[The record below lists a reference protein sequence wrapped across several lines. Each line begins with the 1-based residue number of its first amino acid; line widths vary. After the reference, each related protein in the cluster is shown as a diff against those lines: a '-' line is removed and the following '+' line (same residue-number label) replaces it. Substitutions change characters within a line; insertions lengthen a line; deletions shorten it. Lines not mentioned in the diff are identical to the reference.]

1 MLTTKYEEG
10 LGKVSSAEQRKD
22 IPCRIQEDESYKPRR
37 SSHVLLQ
44 ETVEGDT
51 PFVLTSQV
59 TGEYY
64 NIDFFTAGIWRLLD
78 GEHTIHELVD
88 EAKNRYRREVGKIF
102 SKEITDETVRET
114 ISFFADEGLLAG
126 TEPETSWK
134 RLKFV
139 SAFELDLT
147 ITRESLRF
155 FKRLG
160 SLFHPFIGTTMLW
173 ASLILIA
180 LAAFLLAPNFLPI
193 LFEKA
198 NFEIQGSSIVGF
210 FYYYLLLFPILIVH
224 EMAHGAT
231 LAYYGGVPGEMGT
244 GVYFFGPMFYVDTSD
259 AWMLPKKHRLLVSL
273 AGPLSTL
280 LAGSLLVISSL
291 VWPSQILKMM
301 GFFCFYWMLW
311 SLIPL
316 IETDGYY
323 AIMDFTGIPNLK
335 NEAFNYLKS
344 TLFRKPSGSEE
355 FTQNRKI
362 FLAGFALLSIA
373 FVLFMAY
380 DTGVIFLYLASD
392 AFSAF
397 GRISQGLKDTLL
409 LSDLASL
416 AYFALMSVGYLTL
429 PVSLLKRKRQEASDA

>member
-1 MLTTKYEEG
+1 
-10 LGKVSSAEQRKD
+10 VSSTEQREEALR
-22 IPCRIQEDESYKPRR
+22 RIQEDESYKPRR
-37 SSHVLLQ
+37 SSHVSLQ

-64 NIDFFTAGIWRLLD
+64 NVDFFTAGIWRLLD

-88 EAKNRYRREVGKIF
+88 EAKSRYRREVGKIF
-102 SKEITDETVRET
+102 SKEITDETIRET
-114 ISFFADEGLLAG
+114 IYFFADEGLLAG

-147 ITRESLRF
+147 ITRESLPF

-160 SLFHPFIGTTMLW
+160 SLFHPFIGTAMLW
-173 ASLILIA
+173 ASLVLIA
-180 LAAFLLAPNFLPI
+180 LAAFMLAPNFLPI

-198 NFEIQGSSIVGF
+198 NFEILGSSIVGF
-210 FYYYLLLFPILIVH
+210 FYYYLLLFPILMVH

-273 AGPLSTL
+273 AGPISTL
-280 LAGSLLVISSL
+280 LAGSLLVLSSL
-291 VWPSQILKMM
+291 VWPNQILKMT

-335 NEAFNYLKS
+335 NEAFSYLRS
-344 TLFRKPSGSEE
+344 TFLRKPSGSEE
-355 FTQNRKI
+355 LTQKRKI

-373 FVLFMAY
+373 FLLFMAY

-397 GRISQGLKDTLL
+397 GRISQGAKDTLFVA
-409 LSDLASL
+409 DLASL
-416 AYFALMSVGYLTL
+416 AYFALMTVGYLTL
-429 PVSLLKRKRQEASDA
+429 PVSLLRRKRQETSEP